1 MPGWSGYF
9 LSSGSRILNRLL
21 EIGHG
26 LVVKRLVQGERVE
39 DLRLDVVRILL
50 NERFHRLFVVLRA
63 RVLVDLVVV
72 LVELLDRRQPV
83 AFTLRLGADR
93 LALLDRLQTTLQ
105 RRRIEGPDERVRADA
120 HRQTPVGDGA
130 ARVGLRDRRERLDR
144 LGEEEGM
151 ERRERALELLLRL
164 RRARSLEQHATEL
177 LGARTRRGRDL
188 GSPCGGG
195 E

>member
-93 LALLDRLQTTLQ
+93 LALLDRLQTT
-105 RRRIEGPDERVRADA
+105 RTKNYEKA
-120 HRQTPVGDGA
+120 
-130 ARVGLRDRRERLDR
+130 
-144 LGEEEGM
+144 M
-151 ERRERALELLLRL
+151 EALV
-164 RRARSLEQHATEL
+164 QK
-177 LGARTRRGRDL
+177 
-188 GSPCGGG
+188 
-195 E
+195 